1 LFPCP
6 PSLLPRL
13 PSPSPFPLPL
23 PLPRFPIPFL
33 SHTPT
38 PPCTL
43 QRHTPGEQEGPKLL
57 NAFDVVNMFGG
68 MALNRMLSTEDESKV
83 NRSPQ
88 FISAAAPREILE
100 RIHRSLIAMECEPKV
115 DDVNYK
121 VKATIRTPKGEI
133 SIIVN
138 IYALS
143 ESLRFVEMH
152 RGKGDLLEYNR
163 WVIPT
168 FLPRE

>member
-1 LFPCP
+1 
-6 PSLLPRL
+6 
-13 PSPSPFPLPL
+13 
-23 PLPRFPIPFL
+23 
-33 SHTPT
+33 
-38 PPCTL
+38 
-43 QRHTPGEQEGPKLL
+43 
-57 NAFDVVNMFGG
+57 

-100 RIHRSLIAMECEPKV
+100 RIQRSLIAMECEPKV
-115 DDVNYK
+115 DDVGYK
-121 VKATIRTPKGEI
+121 VKATIRTAKGEI

-138 IYALS
+138 VYALS

-163 WVIPT
+163 CGVWWAS
-168 FLPRE
+168 LGRRECVDVAVCVCDCGARARP

>member
-1 LFPCP
+1 MVVPAGSWCV
-6 PSLLPRL
+6 
-13 PSPSPFPLPL
+13 
-23 PLPRFPIPFL
+23 
-33 SHTPT
+33 
-38 PPCTL
+38 
-43 QRHTPGEQEGPKLL
+43 QEGPKLL

-88 FISAAAPREILE
+88 FISAAPPREILD
-100 RIHRSLIAMECEPKV
+100 RIRRSLIAMESEPKT
-115 DDVNYK
+115 DDINFK

-133 SIIVN
+133 SIVVN

-143 ESLRFVEMH
+143 DSLHFVEMH

-163 WVIPT
+163 IYTAIRTDIADIVQVP
-168 FLPRE
+168 LGSSR